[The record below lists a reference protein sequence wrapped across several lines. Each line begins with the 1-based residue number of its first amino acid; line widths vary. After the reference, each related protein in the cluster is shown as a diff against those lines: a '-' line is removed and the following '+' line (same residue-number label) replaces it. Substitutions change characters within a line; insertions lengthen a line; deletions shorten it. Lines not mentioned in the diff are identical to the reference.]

1 MGLPTL
7 DRKRFSA
14 KVWRAKMGYNHLDIK
29 RRNTRMTKSSIAI
42 ILVPFCN
49 LAWAAPDLNEAAE
62 DVCDCLEAPY
72 AQAQQAME
80 LIIAAQASGDMSALM
95 AAQGEMMAVMNAGS
109 QCFDALTVKYPEIS
123 QSEELQEQVMNIAD
137 EQCPNPAAA
146 MSTNQ

>member
-1 MGLPTL
+1 
-7 DRKRFSA
+7 
-14 KVWRAKMGYNHLDIK
+14 
-29 RRNTRMTKSSIAI
+29 MTKSLIAI
-42 ILVPFCN
+42 ILVSFSS

-80 LIIAAQASGDMSALM
+80 LISTAQASGDMSALI
-95 AAQGEMMAVMNAGS
+95 AAQGEMMGVINAS
-109 QCFDALTVKYPEIS
+109 NQCFNALTEKYPEIS
-123 QSEELQEQVMNIAD
+123 QSEELQEQVMKLAG

>member
-1 MGLPTL
+1 MVA
-7 DRKRFSA
+7 F
-14 KVWRAKMGYNHLDIK
+14 
-29 RRNTRMTKSSIAI
+29 
-42 ILVPFCN
+42 LVISGSEVTDHMP
-49 LAWAAPDLNEAAE
+49 A
-62 DVCDCLEAPY
+62 
-72 AQAQQAME
+72 
-80 LIIAAQASGDMSALM
+80 LI